1 MNIEVYGK
9 PDCPFC
15 SLAKD
20 LLNRKGLH
28 YSEHVAGSDMTREEF
43 FEKFPG
49 ARTVPQITIDGR
61 LIGGYDK
68 LTEWMN
74 SYDNSKFLAG

>member
-1 MNIEVYGK
+1 MKIDIYGR
-9 PDCPFC
+9 PNCSFC
-15 SLAKD
+15 SMAKD
-20 LLNRKGLH
+20 LLNKKGLQ
-28 YSEHVAGSDMTREEF
+28 YTEHVVGSDMTREQF
-43 FEKFPG
+43 FEMFPG